1 MKRILLS
8 VFAAA
13 VTVAWTVPAS
23 AADVT
28 LGGEVRVRGEWRDN
42 VNFVKDGTNASFI
55 GQRVRLTANA
65 QASDDVSFKITLQD
79 TRNWG
84 AATAGAGGPNLTD
97 SGDNTLD
104 LHESYMNIS
113 NLLDTPVS
121 LRIGRQELN
130 YGDQRLIGGFGWS
143 NNGRSF
149 DAVKAMVTTDLAN
162 VDIFASKI
170 RDRNQGTSVDPAG
183 TVDNDQDFYG
193 VYATTKAVPNNT
205 LDLYLLLLRD
215 GLHTTAM
222 IGNNTT
228 FGTITGSQKL
238 YTVGARL
245 AGSVAGL
252 DYTVELPYQFGE
264 IGDVDLKAWALAAKA
279 GYTIPGAPMNLRLGA
294 EYNYATGD
302 DDTTAGSDSE
312 TFSNLFPTNH
322 NKMGFMDLQGW
333 RNVSA
338 WSVNLSADVSE
349 KLRVFLAYWDFRRA
363 ETTDHWY
370 GAGNWN
376 NAPTTDTVRSATL
389 NTSDSKKVGS
399 EIDLV
404 ATYKYNNNVSIE
416 AGLSRFFVDDFVEAG
431 AGANNDD
438 QDWAYLQVTAR
449 F

>member
-13 VTVAWTVPAS
+13 VAVAWTVPAS

-28 LGGEVRVRGEWRDN
+28 FGGEVRVRGEWRDN
-42 VNFVKDGTNASFI
+42 VTFVDNTSTQSFI

-65 QASDDVSFKITLQD
+65 QASDDISFKVTLQD

-84 AATAGAGGPNLTD
+84 AAQAAAGGPNLTD

-104 LHESYMNIS
+104 LHESYVNIT
-113 NLLDTPVS
+113 NLLESPVS
-121 LRIGRQELN
+121 LRIGRQELS
-130 YGDQRLIGGFGWS
+130 YGDERLIGTFGWS

-170 RDRNQGTSVDPAG
+170 RESNPAGG

-193 VYATTKAVPNNT
+193 IYATTKAVPNNT

-222 IGNNTT
+222 IANNST

-238 YTVGARL
+238 YTIGARL
-245 AGSVAGL
+245 AGSAAGL

-264 IGDVDLKAWALAAKA
+264 IGNTDIQAWALAAKA

-322 NKMGFMDLQGW
+322 NKLGYMDLQGW

-338 WSVNLSADVSE
+338 WNLNLSADVSE
-349 KLRVFLAYWDFRRA
+349 KLRVYAAYWDFRRA

-370 GAGNWN
+370 SAGQWN
-376 NAPTTDTVRSATL
+376 NAPAAAGPAADPVRNATL
-389 NTSDSKKVGS
+389 NTSGSKKVGS
-399 EIDLV
+399 EVDLV
-404 ATYKYNNNVSIE
+404 ATYKYNNNVAIE
-416 AGLSRFFVDDFVEAG
+416 AGLSRFFVGDFVEAG
-431 AGANNDD
+431 AGANNED
-438 QDWAYLQVTAR
+438 QDWAYLQVTAK